1 MLTLKEIELFV
12 VENLTYT
19 DIWQVGNTLE
29 VMFNRENGQSLALIK
44 VVDDIAKVTEL
55 YRSQE
60 LSSPISKRR
69 RFKSF
74 KRLQSFLELLSA
86 SCIEKKVKQRCKE

>member
-12 VENLTYT
+12 VENLAYT

-86 SCIEKKVKQRCKE
+86 SCIEKKKVK

>member
-86 SCIEKKVKQRCKE
+86 SCIEKKK

>member
-69 RFKSF
+69 RFKS
-74 KRLQSFLELLSA
+74 LELLSA
-86 SCIEKKVKQRCKE
+86 SCIEKKKSKIEM

>member
-19 DIWQVGNTLE
+19 DIWQVGDTLE
-29 VMFNRENGQSLALIK
+29 VMFNREVGQSLVLIK
-44 VVDDIAKVTEL
+44 VVDGIAHVTEL
-55 YRSQE
+55 YHSRE
-60 LSSPISKRR
+60 LSNPITKRR

-74 KRLQSFLELLSA
+74 KRMQSFLELLSA
-86 SCIEKKVKQRCKE
+86 RCIGKE

>member
-1 MLTLKEIELFV
+1 MLTLTEIELFV

-74 KRLQSFLELLSA
+74 KRLQSFLELLST
-86 SCIEKKVKQRCKE
+86 SCIGKE

>member
-86 SCIEKKVKQRCKE
+86 SCIKKKVK

>member
-44 VVDDIAKVTEL
+44 VVDDIAKVIEL

-86 SCIEKKVKQRCKE
+86 SCIEKKSKIEM

>member
-29 VMFNRENGQSLALIK
+29 VMFNRENGQSLARIK

-86 SCIEKKVKQRCKE
+86 SCIEKKSKIEM

>member
-29 VMFNRENGQSLALIK
+29 VMFNRENG
-44 VVDDIAKVTEL
+44 
-55 YRSQE
+55 
-60 LSSPISKRR
+60 
-69 RFKSF
+69 
-74 KRLQSFLELLSA
+74 
-86 SCIEKKVKQRCKE
+86 

>member
-19 DIWQVGNTLE
+19 DIWQIGNTLE

-86 SCIEKKVKQRCKE
+86 SCIEKKK

>member
-86 SCIEKKVKQRCKE
+86 SCIEKKVK

>member
-19 DIWQVGNTLE
+19 DIWQLGDTLE
-29 VMFNRENGQSLALIK
+29 VMFNREVGQSLVLIK
-44 VVDDIAKVTEL
+44 VVDGIAHVTEL
-55 YRSQE
+55 YRSRE
-60 LSSPISKRR
+60 LINPITKRR

-74 KRLQSFLELLSA
+74 KRMQSFLELLSA
-86 SCIEKKVKQRCKE
+86 RCIGKE

>member
-86 SCIEKKVKQRCKE
+86 SCIEKK

>member
-86 SCIEKKVKQRCKE
+86 SCIEKKKVK

>member
-44 VVDDIAKVTEL
+44 VVDDSAKVTEL

-60 LSSPISKRR
+60 LSSPSSKRR

-74 KRLQSFLELLSA
+74 KRLQSFLELLST
-86 SCIEKKVKQRCKE
+86 SCIGKE

>member
-1 MLTLKEIELFV
+1 MFTLKEIELFV
-12 VENLTYT
+12 VDNLTYT
-19 DIWQVGNTLE
+19 DIWQVGDTLE

-44 VVDDIAKVTEL
+44 VVDGIAKVTEL
-55 YRSQE
+55 YRSRE

-74 KRLQSFLELLSA
+74 KRLQSFLELLST
-86 SCIEKKVKQRCKE
+86 SCIGKE

>member
-19 DIWQVGNTLE
+19 DIWQVSNTLE

-86 SCIEKKVKQRCKE
+86 SCIEKKSKIEM

>member
-86 SCIEKKVKQRCKE
+86 SCIEKKSKIEM

>member
-86 SCIEKKVKQRCKE
+86 SCIEKKKSKIEM

>member
-19 DIWQVGNTLE
+19 DIWQVGDTLE
-29 VMFNRENGQSLALIK
+29 VMFNREVGQSFVLIK
-44 VVDDIAKVTEL
+44 VVDGIAHVTEL
-55 YRSQE
+55 YRSRE
-60 LSSPISKRR
+60 LSNPITKRR

-74 KRLQSFLELLSA
+74 KRMQFFLELLSA
-86 SCIEKKVKQRCKE
+86 RCIG

>member
-19 DIWQVGNTLE
+19 DIWQVGDTLE
-29 VMFNRENGQSLALIK
+29 VIFNRENGQSLALIK
-44 VVDDIAKVTEL
+44 VVDGIVKVTEL
-55 YRSQE
+55 YRSRE
-60 LSSPISKRR
+60 LTSPISKRR

-74 KRLQSFLELLSA
+74 QRLQSFLELLSA
-86 SCIEKKVKQRCKE
+86 SCIGKE